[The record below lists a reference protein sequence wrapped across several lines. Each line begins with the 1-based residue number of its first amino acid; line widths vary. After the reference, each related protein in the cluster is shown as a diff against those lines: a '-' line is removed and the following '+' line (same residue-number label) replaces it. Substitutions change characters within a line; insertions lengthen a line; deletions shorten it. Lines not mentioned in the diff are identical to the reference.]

1 MSDMSFFSG
10 RALRGVLGGLALL
23 ALAFRPWPALAE
35 STAPAPTIVVLGDS
49 ISAEFGL
56 ARDSGWVQLLRDRL
70 KAQHLNYNVVNASIS
85 GDTTS
90 NGAARLPALL
100 SQYKP
105 QVLIIELGGNDG
117 LRGLPVVD
125 ARSNLEHMVTLAKSA
140 GAKVLITGIQL
151 PPNYGPQYTSQFAGM
166 FPQVASQQH
175 ITLVPFLFQGFAEDS
190 DLFQGDRIHPSAA
203 AQPMLLDN
211 VWGPLQPLLR

>member
-1 MSDMSFFSG
+1 M
-10 RALRGVLGGLALL
+10 VLALQ
-23 ALAFRPWPALAE
+23 PWPALAE
-35 STAPAPTIVVLGDS
+35 STAPGATIVVLGDS

-90 NGAARLPALL
+90 NGAARLPAILN
-100 SQYKP
+100 QYKP

-125 ARSNLEHMVTLAKSA
+125 ARANLEHMVALAKGS
-140 GAKVLITGIQL
+140 GARVVLTGIQL
-151 PPNYGPQYTSQFAGM
+151 PPNYGPQYTTQFAGM

-175 ITLVPFLFQGFAEDS
+175 VTLVPFLFQGFAEDT

>member
-1 MSDMSFFSG
+1 M
-10 RALRGVLGGLALL
+10 
-23 ALAFRPWPALAE
+23 LAE
-35 STAPAPTIVVLGDS
+35 STAPVPTIVVLGDS

-100 SQYKP
+100 TQYKP

-125 ARSNLEHMVTLAKSA
+125 ARANLERMVTLGKNA
-140 GAKVLITGIQL
+140 GAKVIITGIQL

-175 ITLVPFLFQGFAEDS
+175 VTLVPFLFQGFAEDS

-211 VWGPLQPLLR
+211 VWAPLQPLLR